1 MLRSIYWKITVP
13 LIILVL
19 LAMGFLGVYVTNSAR
34 NSQINHLKAQL
45 VNEAELVANISASDF
60 TAPAQQANLN
70 NLAQT
75 IGTEIN
81 TRITFI
87 ALDGTVLG
95 DNDQVAAS
103 MENHATRPE
112 VEAALAG
119 GIGQDTRYS
128 TTLNEYMMYAAA
140 PVISQGKEVGVARV
154 ALPLTAVQSS
164 VNSEL
169 LTIVYAI
176 IIAAILFILITALI
190 AGMIT
195 GPLRKITKAAE
206 EIAAG
211 NLEQQIQIRTNDE
224 IGRLA
229 HAFNEMSQNLKTTM
243 TEIVD
248 ERSNLAMV
256 LANLTDGVV
265 MTDSEEKILLANPAA
280 ERLFNFKEATVTGL
294 PLIEAMHDYEID
306 EVVKKCLSTT
316 NEQTAQLETN
326 GRFIRVIV
334 VPIAPGRTSATLVL
348 FQDLT
353 ELRNLQTMRRE
364 LIGNISHD
372 LRTPITGIKAMVET
386 LQDTALNDK
395 QTALDFLTR
404 INGEVD
410 RLTQMVT
417 ELTELS
423 HIETGRAELRRVT
436 TNLNYLIEEV
446 AAQMNPLAKSRTIT
460 LTTELNPNIPAIKV
474 DRDRIRQTLTN
485 LVHNAIKFN
494 HPGGKVIISTNY
506 NNESTIV
513 SVSDTGMGIS
523 KEDLP
528 HIFERFYKADK
539 ARSQGGSGLGLA
551 IAKHTIQAHGGNIS
565 VKSEEGKGSTF
576 SFTLPINASTNSNNP

>member
-1 MLRSIYWKITVP
+1 MSRSIYWKITIP
-13 LIILVL
+13 LIVLVL
-19 LAMGFLGVYVTNSAR
+19 LGMGFLGAYITSSAR
-34 NSQINHLKAQL
+34 NTQINHLKLQL
-45 VNEAELVANISASDF
+45 VNEAELVANISASSFAD
-60 TAPAQQANLN
+60 PAQQVNLN
-70 NLAQT
+70 TMAQK
-75 IGTEIN
+75 IGVEIN

-95 DNDQVAAS
+95 DNDQTAAS

-112 VEAALAG
+112 VETALAG

-128 TTLNEYMMYAAA
+128 TTLHEYMMYAAA
-140 PVISQGKEVGVARV
+140 PVMNQGKEVGVARV
-154 ALPLTAVQSS
+154 ALPLTMVQSS
-164 VNSEL
+164 VNNEV
-169 LTIVYAI
+169 LTIITAVV
-176 IIAAILFILITALI
+176 IAAILFILIAALI
-190 AGMIT
+190 TRMIT
-195 GPLRKITKAAE
+195 QPVRQITKAAAG
-206 EIAAG
+206 ITAG
-211 NLEQQIQIRTNDE
+211 NLGQQIEIRTNDE

-229 HAFNEMSQNLKTTM
+229 HAFNEMSQNLKTTIAA
-243 TEIVD
+243 IVD
-248 ERSNLAMV
+248 ERGNLATV
-256 LANLTDGVV
+256 LTNLTDGVV
-265 MTDSEEKILLANPAA
+265 MTDAEEKLLLTNPAA
-280 ERLFNFKEATVTGL
+280 ERLFNFKKENVNGH
-294 PLIEAMHDYEID
+294 PLIEAVHDYEID
-306 EVVKKCLSTT
+306 EIVKKCLSTT
-316 NEQTAQLETN
+316 HEQTAQLETN
-326 GRFIRVIV
+326 GRFIRVIA
-334 VPIAPGRTSATLVL
+334 VPITTGRSYSTLVL

-372 LRTPITGIKAMVET
+372 LRTPIAGIKAMVET
-386 LQDTALNDK
+386 LQDTAIDDK
-395 QTALDFLTR
+395 QVAWDFLTR

-423 HIETGRAELRRVT
+423 HIETGKAELRRVP

-446 AAQMNPLAKSRTIT
+446 VGQMRPQAESKPVTIT
-460 LTTELNPNIPAIKV
+460 TDFNSNLPVIKV
-474 DRDRIRQTLTN
+474 DKDRIRQTLTN

-494 HPGGKVIISTNY
+494 NPGGKVTISTTFL
-506 NNESTIV
+506 NESAIV

-565 VKSEEGKGSTF
+565 VKSEEGKGTTITF
-576 SFTLPINASTNSNNP
+576 NLPLNTKPTV

>member
-1 MLRSIYWKITVP
+1 MSRSIYWKITVP
-13 LIILVL
+13 LIVLVL
-19 LAMGFLGVYVTNSAR
+19 LGMGFLGVYVTVSAR
-34 NSQINHLKAQL
+34 NTQVNHLKSQL
-45 VNEAELVANISASDF
+45 VNEAKLVANISMSNFAD
-60 TAPAQQANLN
+60 PNQQTNLDAM
-70 NLAQT
+70 AQT

-95 DNDQVAAS
+95 DNDHAAAS

-128 TTLNEYMMYAAA
+128 TTLHEYMMYAAA
-140 PVISQGKEVGVARV
+140 PVISQGQVIGVARV
-154 ALPLTAVQSS
+154 AVPLSAVESS
-164 VNSEL
+164 LNNEVF
-169 LTIVYAI
+169 TIISAVVIVAV
-176 IIAAILFILITALI
+176 LFILIAALI
-190 AGMIT
+190 ARMIT
-195 GPLRKITKAAE
+195 RPVRQITKAAVG
-206 EIAAG
+206 IAAG
-211 NLEQQIQIRTNDE
+211 NLGQQIEIRTNDE

-243 TEIVD
+243 AAIVN
-248 ERSNLAMV
+248 ERSNLAIV

-265 MTDSEEKILLANPAA
+265 MTDAEEKILLANPAA
-280 ERLFNFKEATVTGL
+280 EHLFDFNKVTVTGH
-294 PLIEAMHDYEID
+294 PLIEAVHDYEID
-306 EVVKKCLSTT
+306 EVVKKSLSTT
-316 NEQTAQLETN
+316 QEQTAQLESN
-326 GRFIRVIV
+326 GRFIRVIA
-334 VPIAPGRTSATLVL
+334 VPITTGKSYSILVL

-372 LRTPITGIKAMVET
+372 LRTPIAGIKAMVET
-386 LQDTALNDK
+386 LQDSALDDKQAALN
-395 QTALDFLTR
+395 FLSR
-404 INGEVD
+404 IIHEVD

-423 HIETGRAELRRVT
+423 HIESGKAELRRVP
-436 TNLNYLIEEV
+436 TNLNNLIEEIT
-446 AAQMNPLAKSRTIT
+446 AQMNPLAASRPVTIAT
-460 LTTELNPNIPAIKV
+460 DLNPNLPVIKV
-474 DRDRIRQTLTN
+474 DKDRIRQTITN

-494 HPGGKVIISTNY
+494 YPGGKVTISTNF
-506 NNESTIV
+506 NNESV
-513 SVSDTGMGIS
+513 SCSVSDTGMGIS

-551 IAKHTIQAHGGNIS
+551 IAKHTIQAHGGSIS

-576 SFTLPINASTNSNNP
+576 SFTLPFNTGTNL

>member
-1 MLRSIYWKITVP
+1 
-13 LIILVL
+13 
-19 LAMGFLGVYVTNSAR
+19 
-34 NSQINHLKAQL
+34 
-45 VNEAELVANISASDF
+45 
-60 TAPAQQANLN
+60 
-70 NLAQT
+70 
-75 IGTEIN
+75 
-81 TRITFI
+81 
-87 ALDGTVLG
+87 
-95 DNDQVAAS
+95 
-103 MENHATRPE
+103 
-112 VEAALAG
+112 
-119 GIGQDTRYS
+119 
-128 TTLNEYMMYAAA
+128 MMYAAA

-195 GPLRKITKAAE
+195 RPLRKITKAAE

-211 NLEQQIQIRTNDE
+211 NLEQQIKISTNDE

-229 HAFNEMSQNLKTTM
+229 HAFNEMSHNLKTTM
-243 TEIVD
+243 AEIVD

-280 ERLFNFKEATVTGL
+280 ERLFNFKEAAVTGL
-294 PLIEAMHDYEID
+294 PLIEAVHDYEID
-306 EVVKKCLSTT
+306 EAVKKCMNTT
-316 NEQTAQLETN
+316 HEQTLQLEAN
-326 GRFIRVIV
+326 GRFIRVIA
-334 VPIAPGRTSATLVL
+334 VPIAPGRTSSTLVL

-372 LRTPITGIKAMVET
+372 LRTPIAGIKAMVET

-395 QTALDFLTR
+395 QTASDFLTR
-404 INGEVD
+404 INSEVD

-423 HIETGRAELRRVT
+423 HIETGRAELKRVT
-436 TNLNYLIEEV
+436 TSLNYLIEEV
-446 AAQMNPLAKSRTIT
+446 AAQMNPLAKSGTIT

-494 HPGGKVIISTNY
+494 NPGGKVIISTNC
-506 NNESTIV
+506 NNESVIV
-513 SVSDTGMGIS
+513 NVSDTGMGIS